1 MTRGDKVKAKGFKN
15 LNFGFYKKRQ
25 GFNPCLEIVFN
36 NLYIFRI
43 GCIFSVKFIHIY
55 FFTNLSRNR

>member
-25 GFNPCLEIVFN
+25 GFNPCLKNSF
-36 NLYIFRI
+36 
-43 GCIFSVKFIHIY
+43 
-55 FFTNLSRNR
+55 